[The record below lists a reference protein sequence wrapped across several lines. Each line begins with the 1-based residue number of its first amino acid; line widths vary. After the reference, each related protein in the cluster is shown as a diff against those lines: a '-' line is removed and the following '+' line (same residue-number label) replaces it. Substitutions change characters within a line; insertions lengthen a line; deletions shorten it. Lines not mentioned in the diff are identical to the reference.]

1 MHLLFIVPTEGLSVI
16 YKPCYNYIFFLTMN
30 SGIYVMFLMLM
41 LTMMDSAPVGPVEQY
56 FDDYGKTA
64 EDVDYDYAIEE
75 PDLKDDKEVNYR
87 YNYNF
92 WWE

>member
-1 MHLLFIVPTEGLSVI
+1 
-16 YKPCYNYIFFLTMN
+16 
-30 SGIYVMFLMLM
+30 MFLMLIV
-41 LTMMDSAPVGPVEQY
+41 TMMDSAPVGPVEQY
-56 FDDYGKTA
+56 DDDYGKTA
-64 EDVDYDYAIEE
+64 EDVDYAIEE